1 MITFVLWHLLKTSFP
16 CSFRE
21 FMNNALEDFK
31 DNVPVAEAQTKL
43 GLQSQDELLPGMS
56 VRLLPHQ
63 IIGVSW
69 MLEQVLYKMEYLRIG
84 FIEVTVNLGEI

>member
-16 CSFRE
+16 CSFGE

-31 DNVPVAEAQTKL
+31 DNVSVAEAQTKL

-69 MLEQVLYKMEYLRIG
+69 MLEQVLYKMEYLQIG
-84 FIEVTVNLGEI
+84 FIGVTVNLGEM

>member
-1 MITFVLWHLLKTSFP
+1 
-16 CSFRE
+16 
-21 FMNNALEDFK
+21 MNNALEDFK
-31 DNVPVAEAQTKL
+31 NNVPVAEAQTKL

-84 FIEVTVNLGEI
+84 FIGVTVNLGEM

>member
-16 CSFRE
+16 CSFGE

-31 DNVPVAEAQTKL
+31 DNVSVAEAQTKL

-56 VRLLPHQ
+56 ARLLPHQ

-84 FIEVTVNLGEI
+84 FIGVTVNLGEM

>member
-16 CSFRE
+16 CSFGE
-21 FMNNALEDFK
+21 FDNALEDFK
-31 DNVPVAEAQTKL
+31 DNVSVAEAQTKL

-84 FIEVTVNLGEI
+84 FIGVTVNLGEM

>member
-1 MITFVLWHLLKTSFP
+1 
-16 CSFRE
+16 
-21 FMNNALEDFK
+21 MNNALEDFK
-31 DNVPVAEAQTKL
+31 DNVSVAEAQTKL

-56 VRLLPHQ
+56 VRLLPQQ

-84 FIEVTVNLGEI
+84 FIGVTVNLGEM

>member
-16 CSFRE
+16 CSFGE

-31 DNVPVAEAQTKL
+31 DNVSVAEAQTKL

-84 FIEVTVNLGEI
+84 FIGVTVNLGEM

>member
-16 CSFRE
+16 CRFRE